1 MSKTI
6 KNKIKNKTSDDFD
19 PDYDRMCYP
28 SPAVDIITDVEEK
41 DAKLNSRRYFWWS
54 ASKQVRR
61 VSDGAQQWMTTQK
74 CSSDPHVSRDIW
86 VNSEFLD

>member
-1 MSKTI
+1 MSNTI

-41 DAKLNSRRYFWWS
+41 DAIGISGEVR
-54 ASKQVRR
+54 ASKL
-61 VSDGAQQWMTTQK
+61 GASVMEP
-74 CSSDPHVSRDIW
+74 SSG
-86 VNSEFLD
+86 

>member
-1 MSKTI
+1 MSNTI

-54 ASKQVRR
+54 ANK
-61 VSDGAQQWMTTQK
+61 
-74 CSSDPHVSRDIW
+74 
-86 VNSEFLD
+86 